1 MNGLLRNCH
10 FYKNNKIL
18 KGKIT
23 ITIKAGDT
31 PSGLAKKYGVSV
43 ADIMKG
49 AGITDPRKLI
59 AGKTITVTNSAG
71 SLSKM
76 KQCLKSEPANN
87 SSSRNAN
94 SPPAP
99 ASPNPRKPD
108 KEPDDEDKDNSGSV
122 FQKSKAYEE
131 YEWYENVAD
140 TTQALLK
147 TNRRNRITI

>member
-43 ADIMKG
+43 EDVMKG

-59 AGKTITVTNSAG
+59 AGRTITVTNG
-71 SLSKM
+71 G
-76 KQCLKSEPANN
+76 
-87 SSSRNAN
+87 
-94 SPPAP
+94 
-99 ASPNPRKPD
+99 
-108 KEPDDEDKDNSGSV
+108 GSV
-122 FQKSKAYEE
+122 SKTKQSKSTVTNIDKSQTSNKNGGSQPPPPPEPPKNPTVVNQK
-131 YEWYENVAD
+131 NF
-140 TTQALLK
+140 
-147 TNRRNRITI
+147 

>member
-71 SLSKM
+71 STSQT
-76 KQCLKSEPANN
+76 KQFKSTETNTGTGHGSRKTGGGGSQPPSSPEPPKGPSGNGGG
-87 SSSRNAN
+87 S
-94 SPPAP
+94 
-99 ASPNPRKPD
+99 RKPPSEEE
-108 KEPDDEDKDNSGSV
+108 KKILKDGL
-122 FQKSKAYEE
+122 KATGGAVLKYAEE
-131 YEWYENVAD
+131 HNPELV
-140 TTQALLK
+140 
-147 TNRRNRITI
+147 